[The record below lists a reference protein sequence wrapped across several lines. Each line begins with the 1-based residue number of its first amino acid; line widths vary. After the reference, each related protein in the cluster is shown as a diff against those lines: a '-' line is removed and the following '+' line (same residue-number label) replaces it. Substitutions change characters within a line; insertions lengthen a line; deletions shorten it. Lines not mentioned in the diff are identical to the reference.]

1 MGLPGKIQ
9 SLAGPFSAG
18 QEGGARGEGE
28 VRGEGEGEGE
38 GEVRGEGEG
47 DGGRKGVGAKEIS
60 QVEGEEKEEDK
71 EEGKGK
77 ERDMSNLEDATELVQ
92 FHPYQWREWCFVRSR
107 DCLYM
112 WNEFCALELSNVSNG
127 WFRFL
132 IDSKLATMYS
142 SGNTE
147 AGPDSF
153 GELPVVY
160 VCTIH
165 SM

>member
-9 SLAGPFSAG
+9 SLAGPFSEG
-18 QEGGARGEGE
+18 QDGRAQ
-28 VRGEGEGEGE
+28 GEGE
-38 GEVRGEGEG
+38 GEVREEGET
-47 DGGRKGVGAKEIS
+47 DGKGEEIGAKESS
-60 QVEGEEKEEDK
+60 QGKEEKEEKGEDK
-71 EEGKGK
+71 EVGKGK
-77 ERDMSNLEDATELVQ
+77 ERDVSNLEDATELVQ

-107 DCLYM
+107 DCLYL

-153 GELPVVY
+153 GELPL
-160 VCTIH
+160 
-165 SM
+165 